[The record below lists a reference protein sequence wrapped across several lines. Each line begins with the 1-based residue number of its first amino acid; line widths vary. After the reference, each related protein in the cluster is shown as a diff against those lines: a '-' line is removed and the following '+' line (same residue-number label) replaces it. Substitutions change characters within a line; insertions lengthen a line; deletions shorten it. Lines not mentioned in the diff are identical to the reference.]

1 MTEKLYRFAGLEFA
15 IAMPGDMMF
24 EDPYRLAPF
33 AVTEVTQ
40 PHRFF
45 FERVEVLPEP
55 QGEWTVQSGNVCA
68 CEGKDGTVRYIGATE
83 RNWKNAYVCATD
95 SGHLHKVSV
104 KKSAYPGR
112 ITSSAVLE
120 MLGVEHLMAQND
132 SVILHCSYIAWNG
145 RAVLFT
151 APSGTG
157 KSTQAELW
165 KTHRGAEIIN
175 GDRAAVRSQDGRIV
189 VEGLPFCGSSAYCE
203 NRALPLAAIVYLS
216 QAPVTTIRRLRGYE
230 AFAKLW
236 EGMNSVAWSGPD
248 LERASA
254 VAETVANRIPVY
266 HMPCTPDEQ
275 AVEIL
280 EKTLRKQEC
289 L

>member
-1 MTEKLYRFAGLEFA
+1 MTEKLYRFAGLEFS

-55 QGEWTVQSGNVCA
+55 QGEWTVRSGNVCA
-68 CEGKDGTVRYIGATE
+68 CEGKDGTARYIGATE

-145 RAVLFT
+145 WAVLFT

-175 GDRAAVRSQDGRIV
+175 GDRAVVRVDGDRV
-189 VEGLPFCGSSAYCE
+189 LAEGLPFAGSSQICK
-203 NRALPLAAIVYLS
+203 NRSLPLAAIVYLS
-216 QAPVTTIRRLRGYE
+216 QAPVTTICRLRGAQ
-230 AFAKLW
+230 AFARVW
-236 EGMNSVAWSGPD
+236 EGISVNVWDRQDVA
-248 LERASA
+248 A
-254 VAETVANRIPVY
+254 VSDTAEQLVRHVPVY
-266 HMPCTPDEQ
+266 HLACTPDET
-275 AVEIL
+275 AVAAL
-280 EKTLRKQEC
+280 EQLLGK
-289 L
+289 